1 MVASGWWWRGRK
13 GLRIPRTSGRL
24 GLNTRDSCLA
34 ASPLY
39 PMSRE
44 RGTERWCSWQP
55 SRLIGAK
62 GEGARLEGRGFN
74 RDCES
79 GAGTR
84 FGTRGRARS
93 LASLTMPAA
102 AIPARC
108 AALAL
113 TILLP
118 PSAHAQGIAG
128 HVVDTLGRPLLAAVV
143 TAQPGD
149 GITRTDADGRFVLPT
164 LGPGTYQLRIRRIGF
179 RERLEEVTVRA
190 GQRTRLTITLFA
202 ATPTLDTVRARVS
215 QNACDNRTLLGF
227 ECRRQAG
234 IGYFRDANELAAL
247 KPEHLLDLVR
257 DLPGIRPRSGRGPN
271 GLIELEPGVR
281 PSRCL
286 KTLVNG
292 RPDFSPVFRRWSA
305 RDVVALEYYDQWS
318 KIPLDYRQIADN
330 VSCDLIVYWLR
341 TAP

>member
-1 MVASGWWWRGRK
+1 
-13 GLRIPRTSGRL
+13 
-24 GLNTRDSCLA
+24 
-34 ASPLY
+34 
-39 PMSRE
+39 
-44 RGTERWCSWQP
+44 
-55 SRLIGAK
+55 
-62 GEGARLEGRGFN
+62 
-74 RDCES
+74 
-79 GAGTR
+79 
-84 FGTRGRARS
+84 
-93 LASLTMPAA
+93 MPAA
-102 AIPARC
+102 ALAARC

-118 PSAHAQGIAG
+118 LSAHAQGIAG

-149 GITRTDADGRFVLPT
+149 GLTRTDADGRFVLPA
-164 LGPGTYQLRIRRIGF
+164 LGPGTYQLWIRRIGY

-190 GQRTRLTITLFA
+190 GQRTRLTITLYA

-227 ECRRQAG
+227 ECRRQSG
-234 IGYFRDANELAAL
+234 IGHFRDANDIAAL
-247 KPEHLLDLVR
+247 NPEQLFDLAR
-257 DLPGIRPRSGRGPN
+257 DLPGIRQGTGRGPN
-271 GLIELEPGVR
+271 GLMELVPWPR

-305 RDVVALEYYDQWS
+305 RDVVALEYYDHWS

-330 VSCDLIVYWLR
+330 VSCDLIVYWLT